1 MSNYWKQS
9 LVIGGIYWLLS
20 LLLELGGSWELLL
33 VDLVLSLLLL
43 LFLIPMNKL
52 VPIKRIDNLINAHPV
67 ATTMLASVGWLP
79 YFTALLVIVASI
91 AAIAMHADTNEEN
104 LVMIMKVVINVGLM
118 RKFVAVVV
126 SFVALVLVLVYGKSI
141 AGQLDDHYKIVAKN
155 KKETSTKVAET
166 PKVVEEK
173 VVAKAAVAKKPAK
186 KVAEKKV
193 AVKATAKKT
202 TAKKTAHKKETV
214 KKAAPKKAATKKTAL
229 KKVVK
234 K

>member
-52 VPIKRIDNLINAHPV
+52 VPIKRVDNLINAHPV

-91 AAIAMHADTNEEN
+91 AAIVMHADTNEEN
-104 LVMIMKVVINVGLM
+104 LVMIMKVVISVGLM

-126 SFVALVLVLVYGKSI
+126 SFVVLVLVLVYGKSI

-155 KKETSTKVAET
+155 KKETSSKVAE
-166 PKVVEEK
+166 PSKVTEEK
-173 VVAKAAVAKKPAK
+173 VVAKKPAK
-186 KVAEKKV
+186 KVVEKK
-193 AVKATAKKT
+193 ATVKATAKKNV
-202 TAKKTAHKKETV
+202 A
-214 KKAAPKKAATKKTAL
+214 KKAAPKKEAIKKATTKKAATKKVAS